1 MNGRALL
8 IWVLGAL
15 VVDLATDN
23 PVFRGL
29 VVLVAI
35 DLLLL
40 LAPRGRSIRP
50 TLLAVVVFGATAV
63 ALNLVLSHTG
73 EHVLFRLPDWLPLL
87 GGPLTLESLAYGCA
101 AGLGIGG
108 AVLAVAPISL
118 VLEPHELIDALPRHL
133 ERSGLAVATALNLVP
148 GIGRNAVAIHDAERM
163 RGWRPRGVR
172 SWSEILVPTILTSL
186 EDALALAEA
195 MEARAYGVGVRTTY
209 AIRRWDARDVVSA
222 AAALVA
228 AAAFIG
234 ARLAGVA
241 LDWQPYPA
249 LSLPPL
255 SPILVAA
262 ALLLACP
269 VLPWP
274 SRPSLD

>member
-1 MNGRALL
+1 MNARALL
-8 IWVLGAL
+8 VWVAGAL

-23 PVFRGL
+23 PVFRAL
-29 VVLVAI
+29 VVLVAV
-35 DLLLL
+35 DLLLV

-50 TLLAVVVFGATAV
+50 TLVAVLVFGATAV
-63 ALNLVLSHTG
+63 VLNLALSHTG
-73 EHVLFRLPDWLPLL
+73 EHVLVRLPDWLPLL

-101 AGLGIGG
+101 AGLGIAG

-118 VLEPHELIDALPRHL
+118 ALEPHELIDALPRHL

-172 SWSEILVPTILTSL
+172 SWSEILVPTILTSID
-186 EDALALAEA
+186 DALALAEA
-195 MEARAYGVGVRTTY
+195 MEARAYGVGRRTTY
-209 AIRRWDARDVVSA
+209 AVRAWDVRDAVSA
-222 AAALVA
+222 GAAIVA
-228 AAAFIG
+228 VATFLG
-234 ARLAGVA
+234 ARLVGVA
-241 LDWQPYPA
+241 LDWQPYPS
-249 LSLPPL
+249 LSAPPL

-274 SRPSLD
+274 SRRSTD